1 MIKVIYLV
9 KKTITILMSF
19 KRLEHFLMSVEAIIY
34 LKKQMKLEKNFIKKK
49 LSAIFLKKKSKMV
62 V

>member
-49 LSAIFLKKKSKMV
+49 LSTIF
-62 V
+62 

>member
-1 MIKVIYLV
+1 MNTV
-9 KKTITILMSF
+9 KKAMPQIMILMSF
-19 KRLEHFLMSVEAIIY
+19 KRLESFLMIVKAIFY

-49 LSAIFLKKKSKMV
+49 LFAIFYKKKSKMV